1 MPETLDNQAVV
12 RAYERWAPVYDLVF
26 TAALAP
32 GRAAGVQAAERAA
45 RRIGGAVLDVG
56 VGTGLELPRFSHS
69 VPVVGVD
76 LSEPMLQRAAERV
89 ARERLTGVQ
98 GLAVMD
104 AQHLAFADGAFAA
117 ALAPYVMTVV
127 PDPWATLDELAR
139 VTRPGG
145 EIVLVNHIGAEE
157 GPRAAV
163 EAWMGRRAERLGWRP
178 EFPWSIIGDW
188 SDASPCVRLVERR
201 SLAPFSLFTL
211 VRLARLDGLYRPAS
225 RPAPVRAQ

>member
-1 MPETLDNQAVV
+1 MSGNLDNEAVV

-32 GRAAGVQAAERAA
+32 GRAAGVEAAEQAA
-45 RRIGGAVLDVG
+45 RRLGGRVLDVG
-56 VGTGLELPRFSHS
+56 VGTGLELPRFDRT

-76 LSEPMLQRAAERV
+76 LSEPMLQRAAQRV
-89 ARERLTGVQ
+89 SREGLTGVT

-104 AQHLAFADGAFAA
+104 AQRLAFPDGAFAA
-117 ALAPYVMTVV
+117 TLAPYVMTVV

-139 VTRPGG
+139 VTKPGG
-145 EIVLVNHIGAEE
+145 EIVLVNHIGAED

-178 EFPWSIIGDW
+178 EFPWAIIGDW
-188 SDASPCVRLVERR
+188 IEASPAVRLVERR

-211 VRLARLDGLYRPAS
+211 VRLARLDGQA
-225 RPAPVRAQ
+225 RPAPRPGGRTQ